1 MYKSDAPSTKLKLV
15 MTSNDLSSNKINNSN
30 NVNNK
35 SESLIGGRDPTDY
48 FFSQMTQ
55 VPYNNPVIALNNAYN
70 PSCSQSNSQG
80 SEKMSVDK
88 ENKEEEEENIPFYE
102 ENLGDFGDLQFIP
115 EEENHNLKG
124 MCELELDDGEEL
136 ICQCPFVRDC
146 SCDTEEKRATL
157 KKSKCGCPME
167 GCNSKY
173 YIPDMVNGRANL
185 GLEEDAPMPC
195 RICVQKREQER
206 KKSEQERRRT
216 EDESSQNLVA
226 NNNNNDGHLIIS
238 D

>member
-1 MYKSDAPSTKLKLV
+1 
-15 MTSNDLSSNKINNSN
+15 
-30 NVNNK
+30 
-35 SESLIGGRDPTDY
+35 
-48 FFSQMTQ
+48 
-55 VPYNNPVIALNNAYN
+55 
-70 PSCSQSNSQG
+70 
-80 SEKMSVDK
+80 
-88 ENKEEEEENIPFYE
+88 
-102 ENLGDFGDLQFIP
+102 
-115 EEENHNLKG
+115 
-124 MCELELDDGEEL
+124 
-136 ICQCPFVRDC
+136 
-146 SCDTEEKRATL
+146 
-157 KKSKCGCPME
+157 ME